1 MAAPSLIPV
10 PPARGTAVSLGGVSP
25 IWIGSE
31 VGVAVRVLL
40 PGVAAKHV
48 GLIER
53 EDGWWAVPGNG
64 PAMVNGVEL
73 RAARRLDDG
82 DVLTVVPGHTYKFAS
97 GAAVAPSPA
106 TPRAPSRKRK
116 PDRIGVPLAD
126 RLRAL
131 PLGMLVTAAIAITLL
146 AGAGVAIWY
155 AATRAGH
162 SPALLTDQ
170 QAIEFDSLLSV
181 AYDHVERGNTLMEL
195 GLADAAAREFARGVN
210 TLALSD
216 LGSHPQVK
224 PRIEALEASIATIY
238 REQKVA
244 VPKAYAG
251 ATTKLSP
258 DQLRAASLSVPQ
270 FAEAF
275 ADVERAFASR
285 YGGTITVT
293 GRDHPE
299 HVSLYGRGGALDLRT
314 RGMAGDQVRFVV
326 DACRQRGIRV
336 KDFSQDS
343 ILQLQVAAAKRAGLL
358 DRAGTGLHLHIDRF
372 AGRRDRW
379 TVTTSGRT

>member
-10 PPARGTAVSLGGVSP
+10 PPARGTTVSLGGVSP

-64 PAMVNGVEL
+64 PATVNGVEL

-82 DVLTVVPGHTYKFAS
+82 DVLMVVPGHAYRFAS
-97 GAAVAPSPA
+97 GATVAAAPA
-106 TPRAPSRKRK
+106 APKAPRRKRK
-116 PDRIGVPLAD
+116 PDRVGVPLGD
-126 RLRAL
+126 RIRAL
-131 PLGMLVTAAIAITLL
+131 PLGMLVTTVLAIALL
-146 AGAGVAIWY
+146 IGAGVAIWY

-195 GLADAAAREFARGVN
+195 GLADAAAKEFARGVN

-216 LGSHPQVK
+216 LGAHPQVK

-238 REQKVA
+238 RERSVS

-258 DQLRAASLSVPQ
+258 DQLRSASLSVPQ
-270 FAEAF
+270 FAAAF
-275 ADVERAFASR
+275 ADVEQAFRARF
-285 YGGTITVT
+285 GDTITVT

-314 RGMAGDQVRFVV
+314 RDLAAAQVLFVV
-326 DACRQRGIRV
+326 NACRERGIRV

-379 TVTTSGRT
+379 TVITSGRT